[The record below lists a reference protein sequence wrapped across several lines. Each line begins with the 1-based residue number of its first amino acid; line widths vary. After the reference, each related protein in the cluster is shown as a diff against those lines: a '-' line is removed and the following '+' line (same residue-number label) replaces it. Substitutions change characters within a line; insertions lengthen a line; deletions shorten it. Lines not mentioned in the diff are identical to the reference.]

1 MSERF
6 KVLLRNRSFGRLWAA
21 QFLSLAAVYAI
32 NLVAVVLVEEQTRS
46 SVQMGVTL
54 ITITLPGLL
63 AGLLAGPIVDR
74 FNRRDLLIAAYAV
87 KALVAGAFFLCLREL
102 RGAPLLLSIYLT
114 NLSISVL
121 NQFTSPTEMALLPGL
136 VRKGDL
142 IPANSILNVSAIV
155 AQGFGIVVVGPLMA
169 KTLGPAAVPLTAAL
183 LCVGATFNALALPS
197 RPKPQH
203 TQPGRENLWF
213 QLKEGWRLIARDRLL
228 KLAVLQLTLVSV
240 IMLTLS
246 TLLPGFVARIIRW
259 DVSVS
264 PLVIAPVGVGFLVGT
279 VLLNRWT
286 AALPYREWAGLGLLG
301 IGGAIS
307 AIALTSGQPIPLLVA
322 LCVIIGMGI
331 ALVFIPTKTVMQ
343 ERPPVN
349 LRGRVISTQMVLV
362 NAFSIGPMLFGGGV
376 ADAIGIRPTMLLVGL
391 TALGAGTI
399 NLARPSGGTI

>member
-1 MSERF
+1 MHERL

-46 SVQMGVTL
+46 SVQMGITL

-63 AGLLAGPIVDR
+63 SGLMAGPVVDR
-74 FNRRDLLIAAYAV
+74 FNRRNLLIVAYAV
-87 KALVAGAFFLCLREL
+87 KALVAGTFFLCLRWL
-102 RGAPLLLSIYLT
+102 RGTPLLLCIYLV

-121 NQFTSPTEMALLPGL
+121 NQFTSPTEMALLPSL
-136 VRKGDL
+136 VRQSDL
-142 IPANSILNVSAIV
+142 IPANSILSLSSIV
-155 AQGFGIVVVGPLMA
+155 AQGCGIVVVGPLMM
-169 KTLGPAAVPLTAAL
+169 KTLGPAAVPLTASAL
-183 LCVGATFNALALPS
+183 CLGATVNAIALP
-197 RPKPQH
+197 
-203 TQPGRENLWF
+203 TAPGTIRRRELARSLWG

-228 KLAVLQLTLVSV
+228 KLAVLQLTLASV

-246 TLLPGFVARIIRW
+246 TLLPGFVARTMKW
-259 DVSVS
+259 DVSAS
-264 PLVIAPVGVGFLVGT
+264 PLIIIPIGVGFLAGT
-279 VLLNRWT
+279 VLLNRRVD
-286 AALPYREWAGLGLLG
+286 ALSYAEWAGFGLLN

-307 AIALTSGQPIPLLVA
+307 AVALTGGRPLFLLVA
-322 LCVIIGMGI
+322 LCVVVGIGI

-391 TALGAGTI
+391 TALGAGTL
-399 NLARPSGGTI
+399 NFALN